1 MDISYLLFLQDF
13 RNSIHD
19 AWTPF
24 MEWMSLFSITY
35 LMLIPVF
42 IYWCV
47 SKRKGLYTLA
57 SFFTCVAINSVIKL
71 TACVYRPWIR
81 DPRII
86 PAGDAISTAG
96 GYSFP
101 SGHST
106 TATPIYGGLAVGFWD
121 RKSTKWLSI
130 LCVVAL
136 VITLFSRNYLGVH
149 TPQDVVVG
157 CTLGVLTLW
166 GMARLFDYL
175 SAHPEKENKVL
186 LGAFVLGILALL
198 YINLKSYPLDY
209 VNGKLLVDP
218 QRMMND
224 AYKDIGVLMAFCPA
238 RYLEKRWV
246 RFTET
251 GFHVKGVCWALLG
264 LIPAVLIMK
273 YTHKPLVH
281 AFGSHWGR
289 FAFAWLLVFY
299 VVTLYPI
306 VLKYVCPA
314 KKA

>member
-1 MDISYLLFLQDF
+1 MDITYLLFLQDF

-57 SFFTCVAINSVIKL
+57 SFFVCVAVNAVVKL

-121 RKSTKWLSI
+121 RKSTQWMSV
-130 LCVVAL
+130 LCIIAL
-136 VITLFSRNYLGVH
+136 LITLFSRNYLGVH
-149 TPQDVVVG
+149 TPQDVIVG
-157 CTLGVLTLW
+157 CTLGLLTLW
-166 GMARLFDYL
+166 GMGRLFNYL
-175 SAHPEKENKVL
+175 SAHPEKENKIL
-186 LGAFVLGILALL
+186 LGAFLLGILALL
-198 YINLKSYPLDY
+198 YINFKSYPLNY

-238 RYLEKRWV
+238 RYLEKRWIQ
-246 RFTET
+246 FTET
-251 GFHVKGVCWALLG
+251 GLHVKGVCWSLLG

-273 YTHKPLVH
+273 FTHSPLVH
-281 AFGSHWGR
+281 AFGPHWGR
-289 FAFAWLLVFY
+289 FIFAWVLVFY
-299 VVTLYPI
+299 VITVYPV